1 MVNKLQVT
9 IEIIVHATEDIGKI
23 LKSFGEL
30 FDVKSEEFSRQ
41 ELTGHFENPITLLSA
56 KITKKQAKSFV
67 EKLVSK
73 IPAEQMDELIDNIE
87 SRIQN
92 STLHLRLGKQ
102 NLVKLAPTLQEEDA
116 VKLKIFTPAYI
127 KKDIVKNYV
136 ELLKGT
142 S

>member
-1 MVNKLQVT
+1 MANQTLVT
-9 IEIIVHATEDIGKI
+9 IEIIAHATEDVDKI
-23 LKSFGEL
+23 LESFAEL
-30 FDVKSEEFSRQ
+30 FGIDSEEFSRQ
-41 ELTGHFENPITLLSA
+41 ELTGHFENPIMLLSA
-56 KITKKQAKSFV
+56 KILKKQARSFI

-73 IPAEQMDELIDNIE
+73 IPPEQMDELIESIE
-87 SRIQN
+87 SRIQE

-102 NLVKLAPTLQEEDA
+102 NLVKLAPTLQEKDA
-116 VKLKIFTPAYI
+116 IKLKIFTPSYN